1 MIRVLLALDE
11 SVASFRAAREGARLF
26 RTDAEFL
33 VINVARVPVPWLP
46 VSGFG
51 TVSLPPPS
59 WDAADLATFSEADLL
74 QRAGEAGASPAEVV
88 TAVGDPVQC
97 ICAAAEEHDVDVVVV
112 GGHDKGFLAR
122 LFDPSVSAGVVRGT
136 HRPVLVVSGTGPDR
150 PDRQSPA

>member
-26 RTDAEFL
+26 RADAEFL
-33 VINVARVPVPWLP
+33 VINVARVPVPWVP
-46 VSGFG
+46 VGGFG
-51 TVSLPPPS
+51 EVSPPVPS
-59 WDAADLATFSEADLL
+59 WDAADLAPFTEADLL
-74 QRAGEAGASPAEVV
+74 QRAGAAGANPTEVITSFGDPAER
-88 TAVGDPVQC
+88 

-112 GGHDKGFLAR
+112 GGHDKGFVTR

-150 PDRQSPA
+150 PDG